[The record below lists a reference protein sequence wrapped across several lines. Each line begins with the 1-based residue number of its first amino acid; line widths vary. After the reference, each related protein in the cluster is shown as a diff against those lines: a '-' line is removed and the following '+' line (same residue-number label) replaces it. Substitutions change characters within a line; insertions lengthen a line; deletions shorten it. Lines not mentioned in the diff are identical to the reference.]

1 MPRKRGGDVESALA
15 QSADALRIVLEIACA
30 LRAEVERGVV
40 VGVRRDLRREIGV
53 QQLTPSESRRLEGL
67 RRQWNRAAQIV
78 GESREI
84 DDVPVRSRKHAIITR
99 NDQNVRVR
107 CEEDFVRGEVLV
119 ECGEHLRRESVVEL
133 IKVQPLSEDASVGE
147 VRAHTTIELC
157 REEARD
163 ATNPG
168 VGRFGEN
175 EIETSAARGEIRLRV
190 VEYKVSARILEYA
203 PVGRIERARGV
214 DHFRLDLDRREVP
227 YVGAPEQKVRGHA

>member
-15 QSADALRIVLEIACA
+15 QSADALRIVLEIARA

-99 NDQNVRVR
+99 NDQDRKSTRLNSSH
-107 CEEDFVRGEVLV
+107 V
-119 ECGEHLRRESVVEL
+119 E
-133 IKVQPLSEDASVGE
+133 
-147 VRAHTTIELC
+147 
-157 REEARD
+157 
-163 ATNPG
+163 
-168 VGRFGEN
+168 
-175 EIETSAARGEIRLRV
+175 
-190 VEYKVSARILEYA
+190 
-203 PVGRIERARGV
+203 
-214 DHFRLDLDRREVP
+214 
-227 YVGAPEQKVRGHA
+227 